1 MGSQKI
7 YFKDSQHSDLPCI
20 RHTMR
25 SSKDQRLANRLTI
38 LQTWSAHP
46 EWGATQIGRGGQGQA
61 RPPVVFQQDGAPSH
75 TSPSTLSFLAAQRVQ
90 VLPNWPANSPD
101 LNLVE
106 NCWAWISRQL
116 IGQIF
121 TTEDALESAIRAA
134 WDHRPPTLIP
144 NLHNSMVRRLT
155 AVMPARGDVTRY

>member
-1 MGSQKI
+1 MQQTHHEVLQRPEVSQPAL
-7 YFKDSQHSDLPCI
+7 Y
-20 RHTMR
+20 
-25 SSKDQRLANRLTI
+25 SSNLVSS
-38 LQTWSAHP
+38 WSAYQEQVLRPNLTFLHNP
-46 EWGATQIGRGGQGQA
+46 GGQGQA
-61 RPPVVFQQDGAPSH
+61 RPPIVFQQDGAPSH
-75 TSPSTLSFLAAQRVQ
+75 TSRSTLSFLAAQRVQ

-144 NLHNSMVRRLT
+144 NLYNSMVRRLT
-155 AVMPARGDVTRY
+155 AVMTARGDVTRY